1 MPLKDSGCHM
11 GVPQSVKTI
20 CGWLWYGIYYEN
32 RSYQAKYTKYPLDIF
47 QVQYLT
53 QQSREI
59 H

>member
-1 MPLKDSGCHM
+1 M

-20 CGWLWYGIYYEN
+20 CGWLCHGIYYEN